1 MAIEK
6 ILFTGNVT
14 EIPIQDI
21 EVINPRQRDKDRFQE
36 IVESIGRV
44 GLLKPILVNSG
55 YLEEK
60 GKYELLCGE
69 GRLLGC
75 RKLGHEKILAE
86 VISCSRNTGYVV
98 SLVENMARKRYT
110 TIELARLLHNLHEKG
125 ASVEKLS
132 KITNRSASFISQYLR
147 LMKKG
152 EERLI
157 KAVEENRLPISIA
170 ARIATAPDE
179 EVQDILMEAFEQKLM
194 SGNDV
199 HKVRKLVEARLSGK
213 KKLGRKDNKKEGPKE
228 EVALSLT
235 ELKKDFRTTIKKQEE
250 YLQKCKRLENTVS
263 LLQGFIEALL
273 KDTSFKELIISE
285 GITIPFSST
294 GSTGLI

>member
-1 MAIEK
+1 MAIEQ
-6 ILFTGNVT
+6 ISFTGNVT

-55 YLEEK
+55 YLEKK

-132 KITNRSASFISQYLR
+132 KITNRSPSFISQYLR

>member
-6 ILFTGNVT
+6 ILFTGSVT
-14 EIPIQDI
+14 EIFIQDI
-21 EVINPRQRDKDRFQE
+21 DVINPRQRDKERFEE

-44 GLLKPILVNSG
+44 GLLKPILVNSR
-55 YLEEK
+55 YFEEK

-75 RKLGHEKILAE
+75 KKLGHEKILAE
-86 VISCSRNTGYVV
+86 VISCFRKTGYVV

-110 TIELARLLHNLHEKG
+110 TIELARLLYNLHEKG
-125 ASVEKLS
+125 ANVEKLS
-132 KITNRSASFISQYLR
+132 KITNRSPSFITQYLR

-179 EVQDILMEAFEQKLM
+179 KVQDILMEAIEQKLM

-199 HKVRKLVEARLSGK
+199 HRVRKLIEARMAGK
-213 KKLGRKDNKKEGPKE
+213 KKLKRKDKKKGDSKTEIA
-228 EVALSLT
+228 VSLN

-250 YLQKCKRLENTVS
+250 YIQKCKRLENTVS

-273 KDTSFKELIISE
+273 KDKSFKKLIISE
-285 GITIPFSST
+285 GITI
-294 GSTGLI
+294 I